1 MDSDLIIKN
10 YVSFRRR
17 NVSKLTIYSKK
28 ILIYFVFK
36 ALNKL
41 YSERLQNKTT
51 YSEKIM
57 KNIGAF
63 GWNQKRESEITSG
76 YVKWEK
82 DKLFLPLSLVWVW
95 TGLCLVFC
103 KTHMTHM

>member
-51 YSEKIM
+51 YSEKNNGKYRCVWM
-57 KNIGAF
+57 
-63 GWNQKRESEITSG
+63 ESEKG
-76 YVKWEK
+76 K
-82 DKLFLPLSLVWVW
+82 
-95 TGLCLVFC
+95 
-103 KTHMTHM
+103 

>member
-1 MDSDLIIKN
+1 MDSNLIIKN

-41 YSERLQNKTT
+41 YSEWLHNKMLSK
-51 YSEKIM
+51 YNSDK
-57 KNIGAF
+57 KL
-63 GWNQKRESEITSG
+63 KRGKPENLTRGREG
-76 YVKWEK
+76 RRKAK
-82 DKLFLPLSLVWVW
+82 
-95 TGLCLVFC
+95 
-103 KTHMTHM
+103 